1 MKASKEKMHSP
12 QADCSASAQRS
23 TRRARTY
30 RSASGRPVAAVV
42 WAGSAGTLCWL
53 AASGETQAVMDAAPW
68 LVLVSWFIYVGQWRP
83 CLRAD
88 NDGFELVNGLRDHRI
103 PFDTVEDVEVRYA
116 VSVRAAGKK
125 YVSWGAPTPPSSF
138 GPGFEHVSDLKSR
151 PHSILPGNER
161 ISQKETKTGRD
172 AIVAA
177 WQNAR
182 TTATKGPTGA
192 VISSWHLPTVIVG
205 GVAVAWAILSA
216 FD

>member
-83 CLRAD
+83 CLRVQSG
-88 NDGFELVNGLRDHRI
+88 GFELINGFRDHRI
-103 PFDTVEDVEVRYA
+103 PFETIEDIEISYA
-116 VSVRAAGKK
+116 LAVRAAGKK

-138 GPGFEHVSDLKSR
+138 GAGFEHVRDLKSR
-151 PHSILPGNER
+151 PLSMLPSNER
-161 ISQKETKTGRD
+161 IRQPEVTTGRD
-172 AIVAA
+172 EIAKAWHDARDAGLHFSGGTVTTTWNRPLIAAGIAAVLWVIVA
-177 WQNAR
+177 
-182 TTATKGPTGA
+182 
-192 VISSWHLPTVIVG
+192 VLI
-205 GVAVAWAILSA
+205 
-216 FD
+216 